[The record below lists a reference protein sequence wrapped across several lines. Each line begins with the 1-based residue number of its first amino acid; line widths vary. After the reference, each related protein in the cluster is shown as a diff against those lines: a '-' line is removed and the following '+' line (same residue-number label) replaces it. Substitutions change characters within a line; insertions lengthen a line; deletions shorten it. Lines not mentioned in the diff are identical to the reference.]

1 MGFVTIRNCIFIVGF
16 INQFEVKNYITRI
29 ALLLALFMMPLVLVA
44 QEGITVR
51 GKVTTNSKFPI
62 LNATVKVKSSGQEF
76 LTDSLGH
83 FALTCMPYDK
93 LIVTAN
99 GFLKKRIKNILEGDE
114 IVVDMKLKTGE
125 GALELAID
133 DGHIREQDRLEMN
146 KVNNTGVDFSVYHSI
161 YDAIR
166 GRIAGLHFIG
176 DDIYLRGNTSIRSG
190 NNPALLVVDGHIVS
204 KIVFSSTPTSQIRSI
219 KVLKGSAASI
229 YGSNGGNGVVEVYT
243 K

>member
-1 MGFVTIRNCIFIVGF
+1 MGFVIIRNCIFIIGF
-16 INQFEVKNYITRI
+16 INQFEVKNYIIRI
-29 ALLLALFMMPLVLVA
+29 AVLLALFMMPLVLFA

-62 LNATVKVKSSGQEF
+62 VNATVKVKSSGQEF

-99 GFLKKRIKNILEGDE
+99 GFSKKRIKDILEGDE
-114 IVVDMKLKTGE
+114 IVIDMKLKTFE
-125 GALELAID
+125 KALELAID

-146 KVNNTGVDFSVYHSI
+146 KVNNTGVDFSVYNSI

-166 GRIAGLHFIG
+166 GRVAGLHFIG
-176 DDIYLRGNTSIRSG
+176 DDIYLRGNASIRDG
-190 NNPALLVVDGHIVS
+190 NNSALLVVDGQIVS
-204 KIVFSSTPTSQIRSI
+204 KTVFSSTPTSTIRII
-219 KVLKGSAASI
+219 KILKGSAASI
-229 YGSNGGNGVVEVYT
+229 YGSNGGSGVVEVYT